1 MKHSSLNK
9 NKGVSLKQRAK
20 IFGIDVDTIIQDL
33 KDRISPH
40 EDQEEYFSYSMRISN
55 DFISGI
61 TEYAKKYGLCRVV
74 IGRIDTDGPGE
85 LLVCISRDGS
95 IQWDCPTCMES
106 KTVSLDSS
114 FSYLDKPNYIVN
126 SLIRAIIETSER
138 KRKSSEMYCS
148 NLEEL

>member
-1 MKHSSLNK
+1 MKHSSLNQ

-20 IFGIDVDTIIQDL
+20 IFGIDVDAIIQDL

-40 EDQEEYFSYSMRISN
+40 EDHEEYFSYSERISN

-61 TEYAKKYGLCRVV
+61 TEYAKKYGLRRVV

-85 LLVCISRDGS
+85 LLVCINRDGN
-95 IQWDCPTCMES
+95 IQRECPTCMES
-106 KTVSLDSS
+106 KTVSLDSM
-114 FSYLDKPNYIVN
+114 FIYLDEPNYRVN
-126 SLIRAIIETSER
+126 RLIRAVIETSER
-138 KRKSSEMYCS
+138 KRKSSEMYRS